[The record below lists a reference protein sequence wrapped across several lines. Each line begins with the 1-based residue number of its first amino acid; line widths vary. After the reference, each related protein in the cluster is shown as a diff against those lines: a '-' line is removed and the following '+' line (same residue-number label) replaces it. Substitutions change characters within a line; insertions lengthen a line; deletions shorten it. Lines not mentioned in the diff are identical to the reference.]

1 MANPLRLTVV
11 DPGASPLK
19 PPRPLGVDGQALWN
33 RFSGAYAFDDVA
45 GSELLCQIAEAADLL
60 GQLMAQVA
68 ETGPLNSNPGTLKS
82 NPAVKDIVSVRGFIS
97 RSIHKLGLNF
107 EPLRAGVGRPP
118 GMRGP

>member
-68 ETGPLNSNPGTLKS
+68 ETGPLICNPNRHVKEQSGRLKTS
-82 NPAVKDIVSVRGFIS
+82 SACAALS
-97 RSIHKLGLNF
+97 
-107 EPLRAGVGRPP
+107 AGASTNWA
-118 GMRGP
+118 